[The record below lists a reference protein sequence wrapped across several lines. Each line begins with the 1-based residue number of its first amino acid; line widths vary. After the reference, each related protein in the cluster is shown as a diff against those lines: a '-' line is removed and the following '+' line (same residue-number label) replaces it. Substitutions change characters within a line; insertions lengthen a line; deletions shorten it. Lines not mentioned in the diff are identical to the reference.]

1 MGIVPPELRT
11 VCENMLEALSSTKD
25 PLKTRGSVRADVKIV
40 GNQVSES
47 KVRTFVLVSGEPDS
61 VGGKN
66 EGPNPLEF
74 FMSSIAFC
82 ENVTFQR
89 NAALM
94 GVDVDSLETTV
105 RGHYDRKGQWEID
118 DADPSFE
125 EIIVETKVNTKE
137 APERVKE
144 LVRLTHRRCPMHAM
158 IVKATRVVDKLT
170 INGKEVSL

>member
-1 MGIVPPELRT
+1 M
-11 VCENMLEALSSTKD
+11 
-25 PLKTRGSVRADVKIV
+25 KTRGSVRADVRVV
-40 GNQVSES
+40 GNQLSES

-94 GVDVDSLETTV
+94 GVDVDFLETTV
-105 RGHYDRKGQWEID
+105 RGYFDRRGQWEID
-118 DADPSFE
+118 GADPSFE
-125 EIIVETKVNTKE
+125 EIIVETKVSTK
-137 APERVKE
+137 ATAERIKE

-158 IVKATRVVDKLT
+158 IVKATKVVDKLT
-170 INGKEVSL
+170 INGKEVFL